1 MPILLVAAAVVINLL
16 LAETA
21 GFVIASAAL
30 FWLTARAFDAAH
42 PIRDAVYAAAVSV
55 GSYILFARM
64 LDLALPAGVLAG
76 WL

>member
-1 MPILLVAAAVVINLL
+1 M
-16 LAETA
+16 
-21 GFVIASAAL
+21 L

-42 PIRDAVYAAAVSV
+42 PVRDAIYAAAVAV
-55 GSYILFARM
+55 GSYLVFARM

>member
-1 MPILLVAAAVVINLL
+1 MAAGVVINLL
-16 LAETA
+16 LAEAA

-55 GSYILFARM
+55 GAYILFARM

>member
-1 MPILLVAAAVVINLL
+1 LLVAAGVVINLL

-42 PIRDAVYAAAVSV
+42 PIRDAIYAAAVSAGAYV
-55 GSYILFARM
+55 LFARI
-64 LDLALPAGVLAG
+64 LDLPLPAGALTG
-76 WL
+76 WM